1 MLATAVKT
9 VIVDLSQGLAMAAGD
24 KIPLK
29 ENAADYAQEM
39 AEPRQARM
47 VVVQAVAVAVA
58 AAVAAAAAALDEH
71 LVVVPVVNVDVA
83 TASAADATLVH
94 LIQYYAVY

>member
-24 KIPLK
+24 KIPL

-47 VVVQAVAVAVA
+47 VVVQAVAVAMA

-71 LVVVPVVNVDVA
+71 LVVVPVVNVHVA

>member
-24 KIPLK
+24 EILL

-39 AEPRQARM
+39 AEPRQARI
-47 VVVQAVAVAVA
+47 VVVQAVVRLSTTLPATSCGSRSWEPSPPHI
-58 AAVAAAAAALDEH
+58 LD
-71 LVVVPVVNVDVA
+71 
-83 TASAADATLVH
+83 
-94 LIQYYAVY
+94 